1 MKTFTITLAALI
13 LLFLVLGL
21 GLERQ
26 QQQIEHLRAAN
37 RGLVNQITAYDVSMV
52 VFVLPDGKTFLLTD
66 PDDQCNDSDT
76 PVTVRNSDYC
86 N

>member
-13 LLFLVLGL
+13 LLFLVL
-21 GLERQ
+21 LERQ

-52 VFVLPDGKTFLLTD
+52 VFVLPDGQTFLLTD

-76 PVTVRNSDYC
+76 PVAVRNSDYC